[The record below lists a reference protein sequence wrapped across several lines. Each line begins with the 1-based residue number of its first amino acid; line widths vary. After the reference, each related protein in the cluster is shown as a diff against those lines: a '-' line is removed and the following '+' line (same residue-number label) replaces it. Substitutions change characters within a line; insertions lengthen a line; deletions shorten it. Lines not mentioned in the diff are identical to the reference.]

1 MYRQIED
8 FEKDWSYEAE
18 ATLKVFKNLTNESL
32 GQKVTENGRSLG
44 FLAWHLVTTLTEM
57 PGQAGLK
64 VSGPSHQ
71 TEMPNNINEI
81 ISGYE
86 TAAKSLVEAVKAN
99 WNDNQL
105 EDELPMYGESWKKG
119 IILHSII
126 AHQIHHRGQMT
137 VLMRQARLQVPGI
150 YGPSKEEWE
159 AYGMTAMA

>member
-1 MYRQIED
+1 
-8 FEKDWSYEAE
+8 
-18 ATLKVFKNLTNESL
+18 
-32 GQKVTENGRSLG
+32 
-44 FLAWHLVTTLTEM
+44 
-57 PGQAGLK
+57 
-64 VSGPSHQ
+64 
-71 TEMPNNINEI
+71 MPNNINEI

-86 TAAKSLVEAVKAN
+86 TAAKSLVETVKAN
-99 WNDNQL
+99 WNDDQL